1 MRGGGA
7 FWGHNIREVF
17 VEAPYLQR
25 NWKQVRDMFDKL
37 QNFQPGYP
45 GLNLAK
51 LGSRPILLVPLPRR
65 HFENN
70 SITLP
75 HARTY

>member
-1 MRGGGA
+1 M
-7 FWGHNIREVF
+7 REVF

-25 NWKQVRDMFDKL
+25 NWKQLRDMFNKL
-37 QNFQPGYP
+37 QNFTPGYP

-51 LGSRPILLVPLPRR
+51 PGSRPILLLPLPHR

-75 HARTY
+75 HART

>member
-1 MRGGGA
+1 M
-7 FWGHNIREVF
+7 WEVF

-25 NWKQVRDMFDKL
+25 NWKQLRDMFNKL
-37 QNFQPGYP
+37 QNFTPGYP

-51 LGSRPILLVPLPRR
+51 LGSRPILLLPLPRR

-70 SITLP
+70 LITLP
-75 HARTY
+75 HART